1 MNWIKL
7 VLIFTVTVILT
18 TAPLFGDDA
27 TNQFNSAKTA
37 FDSKQYESAQ
47 TGFNTFLTRFP
58 THAKV
63 NEATFY
69 LAESLMYLRQY
80 SFAETYFNRLVAL
93 GLNDL
98 YARAAL
104 FRLAEI
110 PYIQGQLDIAK
121 SRLEEFVEK
130 LSQDINLQFV
140 LYYLGDI
147 AMRSNTSS
155 AAAEAEWYFEQAN
168 RMFPEGAKSLES
180 KLGLAWAKNK
190 LGKQTE
196 ANAIYQQ
203 LMSSTNPSIV
213 EQATYQ
219 YGTALFERGLYQEA
233 INTLTNFQRQYP
245 ASSSFA
251 DSQRVIA
258 RCRGRLN
265 DYEGALQTLAQIAQ
279 PTPDDLLMRVRCLYG
294 LKKMQEAKTALVE
307 AKRVAGTT
315 HRDEV
320 AMLESVFLSNQKDWR
335 GTIDMLE
342 QVLVPQFDSF
352 NNRMVI
358 NYFSLPL
365 ASGTKR
371 LSEEAIFRACSLL
384 TLAYANN
391 GDSVKANALLT
402 EMQVQAALSG
412 NLRLTSITTDTA
424 NELANIGTTP
434 NRGGSG
440 SGNSLAGRGNT
451 QWTPGNQT
459 SGSRTPTLQT
469 TGTDLEKFWNADR
482 LYRAKNYE
490 ATAQQLEH
498 ILSGYYNQIAMPPQY
513 IIFYN
518 ITGASGALD
527 ENTFAKACSML
538 VLSKA
543 QLGNMEQAN
552 AVLQTFASRIRMTD
566 AVQKNLLQET
576 SDQLMALA
584 KGGGTTTG
592 SSSLLADAE
601 QRRLLR
607 EANSFFRSQRY
618 DQADAKLTELIASNP
633 AEAVLT
639 EALFLQGKAK
649 FGLGRERES
658 IALLERIVDA
668 FPDAKEYPEAVW
680 SLGLYYESGGDSFQA
695 VEYFQILADKFSNFK
710 NIDGALYFLA
720 VDDLTNGSGR
730 KATTYLSRVYKNNRS
745 GLYWSHATWTLAYEA
760 YKNKQYTTAEKYIQE
775 ILRHPPD
782 AVVLDRALYLKGEL
796 ALRRNDY
803 ESAFLAF
810 REVGKLCADSPL
822 SYHATRNAQIAAVKI
837 N

>member
-1 MNWIKL
+1 MNWIKSL
-7 VLIFTVTVILT
+7 TFVVVILT
-18 TAPLFGDDA
+18 AASLLGDDA
-27 TNQFNSAKTA
+27 TNQFNAAKTA

-121 SRLEEFVEK
+121 PRLEDFVDK
-130 LSQDINLQFV
+130 LSQDVNLQFV

-147 AMRSNTSS
+147 AMRSNAAN
-155 AAAEAEWYFEQAN
+155 AAAEAEWYFEQVN

-233 INTLTNFQRQYP
+233 INTLINFQRQYP
-245 ASSSFA
+245 ASSHFA
-251 DSQRVIA
+251 DAQRVIA
-258 RCRGRLN
+258 RCKGRLN
-265 DYEGALQTLAQIAQ
+265 DYEGALQTLAQITQ
-279 PTPDDLLMRVRCLYG
+279 PMPDDLLMKVRCLYG
-294 LKKMQEAKTALVE
+294 LKKMQEAKTVLDE
-307 AKRVAGTT
+307 AKRVAGTA
-315 HRDEV
+315 HRDEISL
-320 AMLESVFLSNQKDWR
+320 LESVFLSDQKDWR
-335 GTIDMLE
+335 GTIALLE
-342 QVLVPQFDSF
+342 QVLVPQYDSF
-352 NNRMVI
+352 NNRMII

-365 ASGTKR
+365 ASGIKK
-371 LSEEAIFRACSLL
+371 LSEEGTFRACSLL
-384 TLAYANN
+384 ALAYANN
-391 GDSVKANALLT
+391 GDSTKANALLT

-412 NLRLTSITTDTA
+412 NVRLTSITTDTA
-424 NELANIGTTP
+424 NQLAAVSPTTP
-434 NRGGSG
+434 GRGGSG
-440 SGNSLAGRGNT
+440 SFAGRNDQ
-451 QWTPGNQT
+451 QWNPNSQGSTSRNQT
-459 SGSRTPTLQT
+459 IQMSGTH
-469 TGTDLEKFWNADR
+469 LEQFWNADR

-490 ATAQQLEH
+490 AAAQQLEQ
-498 ILSGYYNQIAMPPQY
+498 ILSGYYNQIAVPPQY

-518 ITGASGALD
+518 ITGTAGTLD

-538 VLSKA
+538 ALSKA
-543 QLGNMEQAN
+543 QLGNLDQAN

-566 AVQKNLLQET
+566 PVQKNLLQET
-576 SDQLMALA
+576 SDQLAVLA
-584 KGGGTTTG
+584 RNGGTTVAG
-592 SSSLLADAE
+592 SGSLLADAE

-607 EANSFFRSQRY
+607 EANSLFRSQRY

-649 FGLGRERES
+649 FSLGRERES
-658 IALLERIVDA
+658 IALLERIVDT
-668 FPDAKEYPEAVW
+668 FPDSKEYPEAVW
-680 SLGLYYESGGDSFQA
+680 SLGTYYESGGDSFQA
-695 VEYFQILADKFSNFK
+695 IEYFQILADKFSNFK

-730 KATTYLSRVYKNNRS
+730 KATTYLTRVYKNNRS

-760 YKNKQYTTAEKYIQE
+760 YKNKQYTVAEKYIQE

-782 AVVLDRALYLKGEL
+782 KVVLDRALYLQGEL

-822 SYHATRNAQIAAVKI
+822 SYHATRNAQFAAGKI
-837 N
+837 Y